1 MSNNKINRA
10 INNNLNYICSE
21 TLAESL
27 EIVNTISDKPVDME
41 LGNGLLAE
49 CSISKI
55 N

>member
-1 MSNNKINRA
+1 MSNIEINTA

-27 EIVNTISDKPVDME
+27 EIVQTISDNPVDME
-41 LGNGLLAE
+41 LGNGLHTE
-49 CSISKI
+49 FSISKT